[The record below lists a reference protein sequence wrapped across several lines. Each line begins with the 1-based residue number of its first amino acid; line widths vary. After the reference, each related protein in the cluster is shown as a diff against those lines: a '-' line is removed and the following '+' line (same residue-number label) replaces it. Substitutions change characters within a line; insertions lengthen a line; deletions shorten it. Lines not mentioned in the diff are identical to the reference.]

1 MKKGRLLAQ
10 GRTAEIFEWGDE
22 CIIKLARQPGPA
34 PYLKREFEITKT
46 LSKTRLPFPQA
57 HEVIDVDGRLGII
70 FERIDGN
77 TMLSEMTSKPWKMA
91 AFASILADLH
101 TSMHGNVLSD
111 IPSLKKNLENRIN
124 GVFQVSAS
132 TRQSALERLHK
143 LPDGAALCHGDFHP
157 DNVLISPRG
166 VVIIDWSDAA
176 RGNPL
181 ADVAALS
188 LQLKHAAIAPYIKGK
203 WLIRAGKLLFHHFYL
218 RRYMRVRRAS
228 ADELEAWRLPVA
240 VARLAITV
248 PEEQNNLL
256 ALIGQTMPSSEL

>member
-22 CIIKLARQPGPA
+22 RIIKLARQPGPA
-34 PYLKREFEITKT
+34 PYLKREFEITKAIYDT
-46 LSKTRLPFPQA
+46 GLPLPQA
-57 HEVIDVDGRLGII
+57 HEVVDVDGRLGII
-70 FERIDGN
+70 FERIDGI
-77 TMLSEMTSKPWKMA
+77 TMLSEMTSKPWKVA

-101 TSMHGNVLSD
+101 TSMHGNVLSEL
-111 IPSLKKNLENRIN
+111 PSLKQKLVNRIN
-124 GVFQVSAS
+124 SASQVSAS
-132 TRQSALERLHK
+132 TRRAALERLHN
-143 LPDGAALCHGDFHP
+143 LPDGAVLCHGDFHP

-166 VVIIDWSDAA
+166 AVIIDWNDAA

-203 WLIRAGKLLFHHFYL
+203 WLIRAGKLLFHYLYL
-218 RRYMRVRRAS
+218 RRYMHARRAP
-228 ADELEAWRLPVA
+228 ADEIEAWRLPVA
-240 VARLAITV
+240 VSRLTIAV

-256 ALIGQTMPSSEL
+256 AIIRKYVP